1 MFLFTRTTL
10 YNIRVRSASM
20 GVYDGTYRFHNFLNE
35 DQVIKKR
42 CHTKYIDISISETM
56 KRGGLYILK
65 WFFVSSGPNVKT
77 NNHMFLGKLPLY
89 PFPNQHFALS
99 EK

>member
-42 CHTKYIDISISETM
+42 CHTKYIDIGNNET
-56 KRGGLYILK
+56 
-65 WFFVSSGPNVKT
+65 
-77 NNHMFLGKLPLY
+77 
-89 PFPNQHFALS
+89 
-99 EK
+99 